1 MKLRTIIIIGIL
13 AAGLL
18 FVLTSPNINKK
29 LYSHVS
35 QKDHC
40 EIDCA
45 FGNAEANCPG
55 NQAHCECLFFAVKSY
70 CDDLE
75 VTDTL
80 SFDTSQIKIL
90 VELAEFSRN
99 ELGETELSTMFELL
113 SQKDAS
119 IQTKKRALDQCRELV
134 SLLSNSEKNALNNFV
149 LKESGK
155 KLF

>member
-1 MKLRTIIIIGIL
+1 MKLRTIVILVIL

-45 FGNAEANCPG
+45 FGNAMANCPG
-55 NQAHCECLFFAVKSY
+55 NQAHCECLFFGAKAY
-70 CDDLE
+70 CNELE
-75 VTDTL
+75 ESESL
-80 SFDTSQIKIL
+80 SFNSSQSQL
-90 VELAEFSRN
+90 LSALAEFSKS
-99 ELGETELSTMFELL
+99 ELHEGELATAFDLL
-113 SQKDAS
+113 AS
-119 IQTKKRALDQCRELV
+119 SGEKIETKKRALDQCRELV
-134 SLLSNSEKNALNNFV
+134 SLLSDSEKNALNNFV
-149 LKESGK
+149 LRESGK